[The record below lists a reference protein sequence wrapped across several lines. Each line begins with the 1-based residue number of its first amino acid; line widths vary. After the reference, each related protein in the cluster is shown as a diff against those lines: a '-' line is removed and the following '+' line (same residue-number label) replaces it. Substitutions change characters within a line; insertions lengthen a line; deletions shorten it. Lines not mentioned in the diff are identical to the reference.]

1 MKVVIFG
8 ATGMVGSGLVLECL
22 DDPRVE
28 SVLIIARSRSGVT
41 HPKLRELIH
50 ADLFDL
56 SAVRGHL
63 KDLDACF
70 WCLGVSSVG
79 MEEPEYRRLT
89 HDLTVNVAEVLV
101 AESPRMTFCFVSGE
115 GADSTEQGKTMWAR
129 VKGAAENAV
138 LRMPFQAAYV
148 FRPGYIQPMRG
159 VRSRTRLYN
168 AFYAF
173 SKSLYPMFKLVAAK
187 HVTTT
192 EELGKA
198 MIEAAANG
206 YSQRIIDS
214 KDVHVLAAATRRG

>member
-22 DDPRVE
+22 DDARVE
-28 SVLIIARSRSGVT
+28 SVLVVARSRSGVT

-50 ADLFDL
+50 TDLFEL
-56 SAVRGHL
+56 STVRTHL

-79 MEEPEYRRLT
+79 MDEAEYRRLT
-89 HDLTVNVAEVLV
+89 HDLTVKVAEVLV
-101 AESPRMTFCFVSGE
+101 AESPSLTFCFVSGE
-115 GADSTEQGKTMWAR
+115 GADSTEQSKTMWAR

-138 LRMPFQAAYV
+138 LRMPFKATYV
-148 FRPGYIQPMRG
+148 FRPGFIQPVRG
-159 VRSRTRLYN
+159 VRSKTRLYN

-173 SKSLYPMFKLVAAK
+173 AKPLYPVFRLFAAK

-192 EELGKA
+192 AELGKA
-198 MIEAAANG
+198 MIEAAAHG
-206 YSQRIIDS
+206 YPQRIIDS
-214 KDVHVLAAATRRG
+214 KDVHVLAGAAGP